1 MLDIMVPPKLAN
13 VIRVPQLPRDY
24 VPAQE
29 LERGELEQA
38 ATGEPRERQRRPP
51 LRHHRCRRRLVPPAP
66 ASPASRATKLAGRWI
81 AIVRQSLAAASDLC
95 GWR

>member
-24 VPAQE
+24 VPARE

-38 ATGEPRERQRRPP
+38 GN
-51 LRHHRCRRRLVPPAP
+51 
-66 ASPASRATKLAGRWI
+66 
-81 AIVRQSLAAASDLC
+81 
-95 GWR
+95 WRTA